1 MHMILAYEKP
11 VLEGFLHFAK
21 NDSKKLVYFTENT

>member
-1 MHMILAYEKP
+1 MILAYKKP

-21 NDSKKLVYFTENT
+21 KGSKKLVYFTENT